1 MSALSLF
8 FLILSIIF
16 LFFLSGFLSGSET
29 AFLSLNRVRLRHL
42 VKKNVPRAKSTQY
55 LIENI
60 DHLIATILISN
71 NFVNVAISSLA
82 AATFY
87 YFLGPQVGIITST
100 IVITILILVFSE
112 ITPKIFAAG
121 FSEKYA
127 FKVVPIISFIVR
139 FMRPVSGFFTK
150 FSNYIIAKIGII
162 PESRSRLV
170 SEEEIRT
177 MIEVGREEGAV
188 EDQERKMLHRIFEFN
203 DINVSEVMIP
213 RSEIVAA
220 DVNCNINELLNLVVK
235 EGYARIPIYE
245 DELDNLIGVMYSRD
259 LLKISKNKKGQAVR
273 NLIRPAYL
281 VPENKKAMDL
291 LRDFQRKRIQI
302 ALVKDKEN
310 KIVGLVSLEDLLEEI
325 VGEIEDWHD

>member
-1 MSALSLF
+1 
-8 FLILSIIF
+8 
-16 LFFLSGFLSGSET
+16 
-29 AFLSLNRVRLRHL
+29 LNRVRLRHL